1 MRNGML
7 KIEIIDPIVF
17 TSLKAAFPKASAAEN
32 GLRKYVALLE
42 DMLNES
48 ELRGITSFNQKL
60 GTYSLSLSAL
70 NKASSTL
77 TTDKKEI
84 SIYTWLKDNKLSLHD
99 VKILGGKFG
108 LYQGLSIIKQSDFI
122 KIEEVDDR
130 HDPYT
135 AFNKLHPNF
144 NKLTQC
150 QIDSDYDSCGIDIA
164 SLDNYI
170 HNLFK
175 LKKARK
181 LSNQDRT
188 AYIQAMRISAAAK
201 YKNKVYYQKKKL
213 SLFGR
218 TYYEG
223 LSVQNVR
230 KDLRAAMLGNCFEYD
245 MCSSVVAWKLG
256 YAQACID
263 ANKKLKGKSVQTAFP
278 QCYQYW
284 KDKSVLINAI
294 KAHVFINWD
303 LVDIDDKQNDIYS
316 NYDDKEQTALIKSAM
331 TALNF
336 GARLSSFEFTNK
348 QGKEQKVAIA
358 EIFKDN
364 EYECDKFLKFPDVK
378 AFVSEQKLLN
388 KTIMNIEKL
397 AQPNMSNLPFLLN
410 TRNTLQQQK
419 ALAYLYQNSET
430 NVMNIVRANTKLQG
444 LTVLANIHDAIIFK
458 SKLKSSV
465 LKKIHEDIV
474 QQTGN
479 TFWLLKEKQL
489 HRMLR
494 QQQTD

>member
-7 KIEIIDPIVF
+7 KIEITDPIILI
-17 TSLKAAFPKASAAEN
+17 SLKATFPKANAAEN

-48 ELRGITSFNQKL
+48 ELRGITSFNQKF
-60 GTYSLSLSAL
+60 GTYSLSLSTL
-70 NKASSTL
+70 NKASPTL

-84 SIYTWLKDNKLSLHD
+84 SIYTWLKDNALSLHD

-144 NKLTQC
+144 SQLTQC
-150 QIDSDYDSCGIDIA
+150 QIDSDYDSCSIDIA

-170 HNLFK
+170 HNLFQ

-181 LSNQDRT
+181 LNNQDRT
-188 AYIQAMRISAAAK
+188 AYVQAMRISAAAK
-201 YKNKVYYQKKKL
+201 YKDKIYYQKKKL

-256 YAQACID
+256 YAKACID
-263 ANKKLKGKSVQTAFP
+263 ANKKLKGKTVQTAFP
-278 QCYQYW
+278 MCYQYW

-294 KAHVFINWD
+294 KAHVFINSH
-303 LVDIDDKQNDIYS
+303 YS
-316 NYDDKEQTALIKSAM
+316 SDEQTGFIKSAM
-331 TALNF
+331 TSLNF
-336 GARLSSFEFTNK
+336 GARLSAFEFVNEK
-348 QGKEQKVAIA
+348 GVEQKVAIA
-358 EIFKDN
+358 EIFHKNTD
-364 EYECDKFLKFPDVK
+364 ECDRFLNYPDVK

-388 KTIMNIEKL
+388 KTIMEIEKL
-397 AQPNMSNLPFLLN
+397 AQPNMSNLPFLFN

-419 ALAYLYQNSET
+419 ALAYLYQSSET
-430 NVMNIVRANTKLQG
+430 NVMNIVRANAKLQS

-458 SKLKSSV
+458 SKLKASV
-465 LKKIHEDIV
+465 LKKIHEDIEK
-474 QQTGN
+474 QTGN
-479 TFWLLKEKQL
+479 KFWLLKEKQL
-489 HRMLR
+489 HRVLK
-494 QQQTD
+494 QK

>member
-7 KIEIIDPIVF
+7 KIEIIDPIIL
-17 TSLKAAFPKASAAEN
+17 TSLKATFPKANAAEN

-48 ELRGITSFNQKL
+48 ELRGITSFNQKF

-70 NKASSTL
+70 NKASATL
-77 TTDKKEI
+77 TANKKEI
-84 SIYTWLKDNKLSLHD
+84 SIYTWLKDNALSLHD

-144 NKLTQC
+144 SQLTQC
-150 QIDSDYDSCGIDIA
+150 QIDSDYDSCSIDIA
-164 SLDNYI
+164 SLDNYV
-170 HNLFK
+170 HNLCQ
-175 LKKARK
+175 LKKAHK

-188 AYIQAMRISAAAK
+188 AYVQASRISAAAK
-201 YKNKVYYQKKKL
+201 YKNKIFYQKKKL

-256 YAQACID
+256 YGQACID
-263 ANKKLKGKSVQTAFP
+263 ENKKLNGKSVQTAFP
-278 QCYQYW
+278 MCYQYW

-294 KAHVFINWD
+294 KAHVFINRD
-303 LVDIDDKQNDIYS
+303 LDDIDSDMDDIYS
-316 NYDDKEQTALIKSAM
+316 HYDDGEQTALIKSAM

-348 QGKEQKVAIA
+348 KNDSQKAAIA
-358 EIFKDN
+358 EILKDN
-364 EYECDKFLKFPDVK
+364 EHECDRFLTFPDVK
-378 AFVSEQKLLN
+378 AFVNEQKLLN
-388 KTIMNIEKL
+388 KTIMKIEKQV
-397 AQPNMSNLPFLLN
+397 QPDLSNLPFLVN

-419 ALAYLYQNSET
+419 ALAYLYQSSET
-430 NVMNIVRANTKLQG
+430 NVMNIVRANAKLQG

-458 SKLKSSV
+458 SKLKASV
-465 LKKIHEDIV
+465 LKKIHADIV

-479 TFWLLKEKQL
+479 RFWLLKEKQL
-489 HRMLR
+489 HRVLR
-494 QQQTD
+494 QKQTD